1 MIGEDIFDVRKKV
14 QLEEMLNINNLNK
27 FENDLIKYDEN
38 VVIDIMKFLIL
49 FLVFIVSGIKC

>member
-1 MIGEDIFDVRKKV
+1 
-14 QLEEMLNINNLNK
+14 MLNINNLNK

>member
-49 FLVFIVSGIKC
+49 FLVFIVGGIKC